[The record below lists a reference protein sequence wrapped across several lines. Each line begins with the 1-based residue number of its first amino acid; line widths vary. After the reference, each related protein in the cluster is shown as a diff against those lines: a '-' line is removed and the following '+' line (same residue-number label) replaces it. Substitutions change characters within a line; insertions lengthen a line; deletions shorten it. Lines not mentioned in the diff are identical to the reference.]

1 MAQSGFYGY
10 NGPCALLHEPKS
22 NEREYLMKKSIIAAT
37 VFLTIA
43 ACVSAATYEGMAS
56 ARQAQNQAQSQAAA
70 ASEKETEA
78 VSVESTEQTD
88 QAAQTAQTAQ
98 ADATVLSRGETE
110 APASMYGELVK
121 WGEVNGLIPRG
132 TTFEVRDLYTGKT
145 FSITRTYGTNHIDG
159 EATAISDSE
168 IIKSIWGGFTWERR
182 PVIVTFNGQ
191 SIAASMAAMPHAGLD
206 SEPAD
211 ATVSNRSDGYGSG
224 TNLDAVKDNGMD
236 GVIDIH
242 FLGSTRHLDGE
253 TDPRHQAAIQT
264 SAGN

>member
-1 MAQSGFYGY
+1 
-10 NGPCALLHEPKS
+10 
-22 NEREYLMKKSIIAAT
+22 MKKSIIAAA
-37 VFLTIA
+37 VFLTIS

-56 ARQAQNQAQSQAAA
+56 ARQAQSQTAAVNEQ
-70 ASEKETEA
+70 EKKTEA
-78 VSVESTEQTD
+78 VPVEPAQ
-88 QAAQTAQTAQ
+88 QADQTAQ
-98 ADATVLSRGETE
+98 AEAETTVLSRGETE
-110 APASMYGELVK
+110 APKSMYGELVK

-159 EATAISDSE
+159 EATSISDSE

-206 SEPAD
+206 SEPAE
-211 ATVSNRSDGYGSG
+211 ATVSNRSDGYGTG

-253 TDPRHQAAIQT
+253 TDPRHQAAIQVA
-264 SAGN
+264 AGN

>member
-1 MAQSGFYGY
+1 
-10 NGPCALLHEPKS
+10 
-22 NEREYLMKKSIIAAT
+22 MKKSIIAAA

-56 ARQAQNQAQSQAAA
+56 ARQAESQAAA
-70 ASEKETEA
+70 VIEKETEA
-78 VSVESTEQTD
+78 VAVEST
-88 QAAQTAQTAQ
+88 AQ
-98 ADATVLSRGETE
+98 AQPEATVLSRGETE

-121 WGEVNGLIPRG
+121 WGEADVLIPRG

-191 SIAASMAAMPHAGLD
+191 SIAASMSAMPHAGLD

-211 ATVSNRSDGYGSG
+211 ATVSNRSDGYGTG

-242 FLGSTRHLDGE
+242 FLGSTRHVDGE

>member
-1 MAQSGFYGY
+1 M
-10 NGPCALLHEPKS
+10 
-22 NEREYLMKKSIIAAT
+22 
-37 VFLTIA
+37 
-43 ACVSAATYEGMAS
+43 
-56 ARQAQNQAQSQAAA
+56 
-70 ASEKETEA
+70 
-78 VSVESTEQTD
+78 SVESTEQTD
-88 QAAQTAQTAQ
+88 QAQ
-98 ADATVLSRGETE
+98 AEATVLSRGETE

-191 SIAASMAAMPHAGLD
+191 SLAASMAAMPHAGLD

-211 ATVSNRSDGYGSG
+211 ATVSNRSDSYGTG
-224 TNLDAVKDNGMD
+224 TNLDAVKNNGMD

-242 FLGSTRHLDGE
+242 FLGSTRHLDG
-253 TDPRHQAAIQT
+253 
-264 SAGN
+264 